1 MSSSENTSFDLF
13 KPWLGVGRPTSY
25 TWEPIS
31 MQQSLLILV
40 GVTGVGKTTT
50 VEALRHAGLSF
61 VLLPNR
67 RELTNKLMITWVQ
80 DHKNVPRMP
89 VKDRTERFAHT
100 AYYRQHFPGG
110 MAHTLARLWVNPETM
125 NVSYMIFDGLRGE
138 NEIHHAVKLLPQ
150 ARFIFLHAPHFVRI
164 QRLLNRQDKF
174 DAISRT
180 SKLENKGSQLKR
192 LAELGVG
199 ELEGLLSAEEEQ
211 TLLTLVQQGQVSLED
226 LQAKLSIV
234 LAERNNYD
242 PDATKET
249 LLRLAPERTFF
260 VDTTQYG
267 PDEVAQLILNIENQN
282 FRF

>member
-1 MSSSENTSFDLF
+1 MSSVKNSSFELLN
-13 KPWLGVGRPTSY
+13 PWLGVGRPSSY

-31 MQQSLLILV
+31 RQQSLLILV

-50 VEALRHAGLSF
+50 VEALRQAGLSF
-61 VLLPNR
+61 ELLPNR
-67 RELTNKLMITWVQ
+67 RDLTNKLMITWVQ
-80 DHKNVPRMP
+80 DHKNVPRTAIT
-89 VKDRTERFAHT
+89 DRTERFAHT

-110 MAHTLARLWVNPETM
+110 MAHTLARLWINRATM
-125 NVSYMIFDGLRGE
+125 KASYMIFDGLRGE

-164 QRLLNRQDKF
+164 QRLLSRQDKF
-174 DAISRT
+174 DAISSSIT
-180 SKLENKGSQLKR
+180 LENDANQLNT

-199 ELEGLLSAEEEQ
+199 ELEGLLTTEEEQ
-211 TLLTLVQQGQVSLED
+211 TLLALVRQGQVSIKD

-249 LLRLAPERTFF
+249 LQRLAPEQTFF

-267 PDEVAQLILNIENQN
+267 PDEVAQLILNIKK
-282 FRF
+282 F

>member
-1 MSSSENTSFDLF
+1 
-13 KPWLGVGRPTSY
+13 
-25 TWEPIS
+25 

-61 VLLPNR
+61 ALLPNR

-80 DHKNVPRMP
+80 DHKNMPRML

-110 MAHTLARLWVNPETM
+110 MAHTLARLWVNPTIT

-150 ARFIFLHAPHFVRI
+150 ARFIFLDAPHFVRI
-164 QRLLNRQDKF
+164 QRLLNRGDQF
-174 DAISRT
+174 DAISCISR
-180 SKLENKGSQLKR
+180 LENKDSQLKT
-192 LAELGVG
+192 LADLGVG
-199 ELEGLLSAEEEQ
+199 ELNGLLSAEEEGS
-211 TLLTLVQQGQVSLED
+211 LLAFVRQGQVSVED

-242 PDATKET
+242 PEATKET
-249 LLRLAPERTFF
+249 LFRLAPERTVF

-267 PDEVAQLILNIENQN
+267 PDEVAQLILNIEKQP
-282 FRF
+282 